1 MNLEPLQ
8 IALLGGLILGV
19 LFGAVAQATA
29 FCSSGA
35 IVDLVHEGNSNRL
48 RAWGLAVAV
57 AILASQLLL
66 AYGIVD
72 VRNSIYVTA
81 PLALVGPVIGGVMF
95 GIGMVWAQGCPARN
109 LVRLGSGNVR
119 SLVVL
124 IIFAATAYATIRG
137 ILAPARV
144 GFDSV
149 TRAELGLQGLPE
161 LIAGFAHID
170 SYVSR
175 WVIAVGTAGLLAV
188 VCLASK
194 SFRASPRDLAAGCL
208 IGLII
213 AAGWYITGT
222 LSQDEFNPTAPAS
235 LSFVAPLGDSLQYL
249 MFYTGASA
257 NFGVALAGGVLLG
270 ALATALL
277 RKRFRIQGF
286 NDQNDFF
293 AQIAGS
299 VLMGIGA
306 VLAAGCTVGHGLT
319 GLSALSL
326 GSLIAV
332 LSICLGGYLG
342 ARLPWSVA
350 GSRNRIVNSSANAAA
365 CA

>member
-35 IVDLVHEGNSNRL
+35 IVDCVREGNSNRL
-48 RAWGLAVAV
+48 RAWGLAIAV

-66 AYGIVD
+66 AYGVVD
-72 VRNSIYVTA
+72 VRNSTYVTS
-81 PLALVGPVIGGVMF
+81 PLTLVGPVVGGVMF
-95 GIGMVWAQGCPARN
+95 GIGMILAQGCPARN

-124 IIFAATAYATIRG
+124 VIFAATAYATIRG

-144 GFDSV
+144 GFDSM
-149 TRAELGLQGLPE
+149 TRADFGLQGLPE
-161 LIAGFAHID
+161 LVARFMHVDGF
-170 SYVSR
+170 VSR
-175 WVIAVGTAGLLAV
+175 WVIALCAAGLLAV

-194 SFRASPRDLAAGCL
+194 SFRTSPRDLAAGFL
-208 IGLII
+208 IGLLI
-213 AAGWYITGT
+213 AAGWYVTGT
-222 LSQDEFNPTAPAS
+222 LAQDEFNPTAPAS

-270 ALATALL
+270 ALVTALV

-319 GLSALSL
+319 GLSTLSL
-326 GSLIAV
+326 GSLIAA

-342 ARLPWSVA
+342 ARLPWVGLSTHSPLVRPDV
-350 GSRNRIVNSSANAAA
+350 GVTA
-365 CA
+365 CT